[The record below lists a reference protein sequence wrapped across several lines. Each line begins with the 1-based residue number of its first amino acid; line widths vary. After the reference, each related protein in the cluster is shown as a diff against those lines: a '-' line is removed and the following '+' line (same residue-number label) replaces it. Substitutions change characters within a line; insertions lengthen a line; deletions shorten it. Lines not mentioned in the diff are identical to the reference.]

1 MRDMAADAEL
11 IFADH
16 AGRFYARRYA
26 FPPMVG
32 RLLGYLSV
40 CDPPEQT
47 IGELAE
53 ALLASRS
60 AISGAVQLLAGYH
73 AVRRARAAGERVDRV
88 SIDPAGLEPKG
99 FTAAVYEEQAA
110 LAREA
115 LALLTDAP
123 QGRRAI
129 LEEAAAF
136 YDFLAQKLPAVLDEW
151 RAHRDELRAAQ
162 HRGARDDGSGSG

>member
-1 MRDMAADAEL
+1 
-11 IFADH
+11 
-16 AGRFYARRYA
+16 
-26 FPPMVG
+26 
-32 RLLGYLSV
+32 
-40 CDPPEQT
+40 
-47 IGELAE
+47 
-53 ALLASRS
+53 
-60 AISGAVQLLAGYH
+60 
-73 AVRRARAAGERVDRV
+73 VRRALACGARVDRV

-123 QGRRAI
+123 QGRRAV

-136 YDFLAQKLPAVLDEW
+136 YDFLAQKLPAVLDER

-162 HRGARDDGSGSG
+162 HRRARDDGSSSS